1 MGQITFSLPI
11 LSSGESARLAWEETK
26 GSDDNIKWIKKNGC
40 EVADGT
46 EKSAASKDQGLVPK
60 GKKKK
65 VMSESEQMF

>member
-1 MGQITFSLPI
+1 MAS
-11 LSSGESARLAWEETK
+11 EETK